1 MDRPEDLIPI
11 LEDQERQL
19 VLTHFDHD
27 DAWLLGRRLVD
38 LAHERGLGI
47 TIDIRRHGHQL
58 FHAALAGTTP
68 DNDSWIER
76 KIRVVD
82 RFGESSFLVGR
93 RLAAAGKTLDAAGGV
108 DPLTH
113 AAAGGCFP
121 IRIKDVGPVGTVT
134 VSGLAQAD
142 DHALVVEALT
152 AHLAAATSEVRTPA
166 APPTPTP

>member
-1 MDRPEDLIPI
+1 MDRPEELIAA
-11 LEDQERQL
+11 LEEQERRL
-19 VLTHFDHD
+19 VLSRFDNA
-27 DAWLLGRRLVD
+27 DAWSLGRRLVD
-38 LAHERGLGI
+38 LAQERGLGI
-47 TIDIRRHGHQL
+47 TIDIRRHAHQL

-93 RLAAAGKTLDAAGGV
+93 RLAAAGKTLDAAGGI

-121 IRIKDVGPVGTVT
+121 LRIRDVGPVGTVT

-152 AHLAAATSEVRTPA
+152 AHLAAE
-166 APPTPTP
+166 APPASPTL